1 MTPYAEELPS
11 LADHVGPTPG
21 PSAAAGTPAEH
32 FPDAHLELLRRL
44 NGFTVHHGAFR
55 LLGLG
60 HPEPALDLAAWN
72 AYDTW
77 RFAWDDR
84 IEPFVIFGGT
94 AFGDAYAY
102 RRLPGGGL
110 APEVHFLEGV
120 LMRPEV
126 IAPDFEA
133 FLADELLR
141 NAKEPYDHFVVEAVR
156 RHGPIAPDRHW
167 AYTPSV
173 ALGGEEDVEHITLL
187 PAVVAMTFAGDIA
200 SAMQG
205 GDREA
210 TGVQPYTDERGRPR
224 LRVLFDG

>member
-1 MTPYAEELPS
+1 MPHAEELPP
-11 LADHVGPTPG
+11 LADHIGPRPD

-32 FPDAHLELLRRL
+32 FPAAHRELLGML

-60 HPEPALDLAAWN
+60 HPEPSLDLAAWN

-84 IEPFVIFGGT
+84 TDPFVIFGET
-94 AFGDAYAY
+94 AFGDSYAY

-110 APEVHFLEGV
+110 APEVYFLEGV
-120 LMRPEV
+120 LLRPEV
-126 IAPDFEA
+126 IAPSFEA

-141 NAKEPYDHFVVEAVR
+141 NAKEPYDDLIVEAVH
-156 RHGPIAPDRHW
+156 RHGPITPDRHW
-167 AYTPSV
+167 AYVPSV
-173 ALGGEEDVEHITLL
+173 ALGGEEAVENITLL
-187 PAVVAMTFAGDIA
+187 PAAVAMTFAGDIA
-200 SAMQG
+200 TAMSVP
-205 GDREA
+205 DREA

-224 LRVLFDG
+224 LRVMFDG